1 MATPPSSPPSVT
13 ELPPAPNSATDS
25 PSVFDTKA
33 NNTVAA
39 QVQMVPQINTANQWL
54 ESTAQEVYDN
64 ALEAAQSVTDS
75 QTQADRSEEEADRS
89 ELYANF
95 SQQAANFLGNWADLT
110 GSALRGNV
118 VVDNSIRWQAAV
130 DIPDITASQPSGL
143 NSDWIIL
150 SDQNVV
156 LTGGTYNISN
166 PAGLPDG
173 HKVNF
178 VRAKGVT
185 NAVVANTF
193 GNFKTDLGDYDQ
205 VNVGSNYGFTATIYN
220 GNWEI

>member
-1 MATPPSSPPSVT
+1 MATAPTSPPSVT

-33 NNTVAA
+33 NNTVSA
-39 QVQMVPQINTANQWL
+39 QVQMVPQINAANQWL

-75 QTQADRSEEEADRS
+75 QSQADRSEDEADRS
-89 ELYANF
+89 ELFANF

-118 VVDNSIRWQAAV
+118 VVYNSVRWQAAV
-130 DIPDITASQPSGL
+130 DIPNIAASQPSGL
-143 NSDWIIL
+143 NSDWIII

-156 LTGGTYNISN
+156 LTGGTYNIST
-166 PAGLPDG
+166 PTGLPNG

-205 VNVGSNYGFTATIYN
+205 INVGDGYGFTATIYN